1 MKAWL
6 DFVKTS
12 EDGQIP
18 KKGAEKDAGYDL
30 FSEEDIEIPPQSI
43 SKISTGVKIS
53 KISKNIYLQ
62 ILSRSSVALNHSCI
76 SVCGVIDQNYRGNIY
91 VLLYN
96 TSNKTSFKIQKGD
109 RIAQLV
115 LMPMISLKSD
125 TISPTPIKK
134 GKRKAFGFGFTNK

>member
-12 EDGQIP
+12 ENGQIP
-18 KKGAEKDAGYDL
+18 RKGTEKDAGYDL
-30 FSEEDIEIPPQSI
+30 FSAEDIEIKPQTI
-43 SKISTGVKIS
+43 NKISTGVRIS

-62 ILSRSSVALNHSCI
+62 ILSRSSVALEHSCI

-96 TSNKTSFKIQKGD
+96 TSKKTFKIKKGD

-115 LMPMISLKSD
+115 LMPMISLKSN
-125 TISPTPIKK
+125 TISRTPIKK
-134 GKRKAFGFGFTNK
+134 EKRKTFGFGFTNK

>member
-12 EDGQIP
+12 EHGQIP
-18 KKGAEKDAGYDL
+18 KKGTEKDAGYDL